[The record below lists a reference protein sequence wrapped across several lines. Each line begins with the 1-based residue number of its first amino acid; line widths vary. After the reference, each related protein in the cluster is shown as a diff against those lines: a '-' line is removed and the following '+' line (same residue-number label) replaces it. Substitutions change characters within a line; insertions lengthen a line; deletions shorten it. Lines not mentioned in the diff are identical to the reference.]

1 MLIEILARDFLY
13 LGRSSREGWCVFA
26 FLGLFEG
33 LGGCG
38 QREGIIWSGLLKMC
52 GCSDIFGSYLP
63 VLGPWLP
70 LGLVHSGFWGAL
82 WGL

>member
-1 MLIEILARDFLY
+1 MLIDILARDFLY
-13 LGRSSREGWCVFA
+13 LGCSSREGWCVFA

-38 QREGIIWSGLLKMC
+38 QREGIIWSGLFEMC
-52 GCSDIFGSYLP
+52 GCSDIFDRYLP

-70 LGLVHSGFWGAL
+70 LGIVYSDFWGAL